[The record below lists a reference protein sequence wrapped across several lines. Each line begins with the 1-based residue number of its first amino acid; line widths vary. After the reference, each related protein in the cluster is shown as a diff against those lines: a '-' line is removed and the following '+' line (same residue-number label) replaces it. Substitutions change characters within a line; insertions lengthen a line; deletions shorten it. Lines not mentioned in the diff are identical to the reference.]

1 MQPDPNPGQATRGAA
16 LELVI
21 FAGDAVLTRPLP
33 PRGQVA
39 IGRAEENDV
48 RLDHPSVSRRHAIL
62 HVGPGLSLEDL
73 GSANGTSLRDSR
85 RTPEDGATQGLIQVA
100 AQKVEI
106 TPGDTLTFGSVMTV
120 VRRAAPP
127 EEPPPEGEGLA
138 PGVVV
143 HHPAMRALYAQAT
156 LAARSNLSVLIL
168 GETGVGKEV
177 LTRAV
182 HQRSPRAK
190 RPFVG
195 LNCAAISESLLES
208 ELFGHE
214 KGAFTGALQ
223 ARPGLFESAEGGTV
237 FLDEVGELPMSTQV
251 KLLRVLE
258 ERQVLRVGGRTPRPI
273 DMRFIAATNRD
284 LEAEAA
290 RGAFRQDLF
299 FRLNGITLTIP
310 PLRER
315 AEEIAALART
325 FIARACAQ
333 LDRARAPELS
343 AEALARLERYGWPG
357 NIRELRNTIERAVVL
372 CAGETLLPEHLPS
385 RLQGEAVEA
394 PISSAAVT
402 PIPAEASAGA
412 PASLPPP
419 RAPIAAAK
427 ADERERII
435 AALEACAGNQTQA
448 AARLGI
454 SRQTLITKIE
464 AYGLPRPRRRA

>member
-1 MQPDPNPGQATRGAA
+1 MQPDPSAGKAPRGEA

-21 FAGDAVLTRPLP
+21 FAGDAVLAHPLP
-33 PRGQVA
+33 PSGRVT
-39 IGRAEENDV
+39 IGRAEGNDV
-48 RLDHPSVSRRHAIL
+48 RIDHPSVSRRHAVL
-62 HVGPGLSLEDL
+62 HLGPGLSVEDL

-85 RTPEDGATQGLIQVA
+85 RTPEDGSTQGLIQIA
-100 AQKVEI
+100 AWKREV

-120 VRRAAPP
+120 IRRAAPP
-127 EEPPPEGEGLA
+127 DEPLPEGDGLA

-156 LAARSNLSVLIL
+156 LAARSYLSVLVL

-190 RPFVG
+190 KPFVG
-195 LNCAAISESLLES
+195 LNCAALSESLLES

-223 ARPGLFESAEGGTV
+223 AQPGLFEAADGGTV
-237 FLDEVGELPMSTQV
+237 FLDEVGELPMTMQV

-258 ERQVLRVGGRTPRPI
+258 ERQVLRVGGRNPRPV
-273 DMRFIAATNRD
+273 DVRFIAATNRD

-325 FIARACAQ
+325 FVERACAQ
-333 LDRARAPELS
+333 LDRPRVPALS
-343 AEALARLERYGWPG
+343 GEALAQLERYAWPG

-372 CAGETLLPEHLPS
+372 CPGETLRPEHLPS
-385 RLQGEAVEA
+385 RLQASGVKA
-394 PISSAAVT
+394 PMAITSEV
-402 PIPAEASAGA
+402 A
-412 PASLPPP
+412 PPSSLPAPP
-419 RAPIAAAK
+419 SRPAAAR

-454 SRQTLITKIE
+454 SRQTLIAKIE
-464 AYGLPRPRRRA
+464 AYGLPRPRKRT